1 MTEENLKSFEKL
13 AKGSYFLILDNIVN
27 LSLGALFWIVLAKLI
42 DAAPLGQA
50 MVAVAFATS
59 VIGFAG
65 YGVQVT
71 ISKYMSEYNAKGM
84 PRVSKRILS
93 LGIRLAL
100 IVSGSVAVVI
110 ALLSG
115 YIASEAYHDPSMT
128 VLLMIAVLTFLPSQT
143 VVSALM
149 GAYQGSH
156 KMKFA
161 LITDSI
167 YQVIRLGTAV
177 FLVMAAFGSYGII
190 MSFAIASI
198 IASVLGY
205 VYFVPRL
212 FDKHAFE
219 RDLALESKSEK
230 TGLRQIVK
238 FSGHNYAAVGMKTLT
253 AQIGVL
259 IVGTQNFELAAFYG
273 LSVLISNLV
282 GGILNAV
289 SRALLPT
296 ATEEWTKGNK
306 EGFART
312 LDTGIRLSMLIS
324 GIGFLVLVI
333 QPSQILGLISEQY
346 VEASDALRI
355 LVVSSIIY
363 SLGAILTSM
372 LNAAN
377 RASEVAKIGI
387 ISSGITIALTFIL
400 TPTMYIEG
408 AAIALLLGSIASLVM
423 SLTSLKKKENITIS
437 ARSTLKPAAAMIA
450 GVAVAFATMMFVQSI
465 ALTLGVGLATY
476 LLVSVGLRVTTRKEI
491 RMIAGIMRKKRA

>member
-1 MTEENLKSFEKL
+1 MAEENVRSFEKL
-13 AKGSYFLILDNIVN
+13 ARGSYYLILDNIVN

-84 PRVSKRILS
+84 PKVSRRILS
-93 LGIRLAL
+93 LGIKLAL
-100 IVSGSVAVVI
+100 MVSVAVAAVI

-115 YIASEAYHDPSMT
+115 YIATEVYNDPSMT
-128 VLLMIAVLTFLPSQT
+128 VLLILVVLTFLPSQT

-156 KMKFA
+156 KMKYA
-161 LITDSI
+161 LLSDSL
-167 YQVIRLGTAV
+167 YQVIRMGLAV
-177 FLVMAAFGSYGII
+177 FLVMSAFGGFGII
-190 MSFAIASI
+190 VSFAIASI
-198 IASVLGY
+198 VASALGY
-205 VYFVPRL
+205 LFLVPRL
-212 FDKHAFE
+212 FPKQVPAYDAGG
-219 RDLALESKSEK
+219 LQNESEIR
-230 TGLRQIVK
+230 GLGQIIK

-253 AQIGVL
+253 QQIGVL

-282 GGILNAV
+282 GGVLNAV

-306 EGFART
+306 EGFSHT
-312 LDTGIRLSMLIS
+312 LNSGVRLSMLIS
-324 GIGFLVLVI
+324 GIGFLILVV
-333 QPSQILGLISEQY
+333 QPDQVLGLISDQY
-346 VEASDALRI
+346 IEASSALRI

-363 SLGAILTSM
+363 SLGAIITSM

-377 RASEVAKIGI
+377 RAAEVAKIGLT
-387 ISSGITIALTFIL
+387 SSGITIALTFIL
-400 TPTMYIEG
+400 TPLFYIEG
-408 AAIALLLGSIASLVM
+408 AAAAMLVGSIASLAM
-423 SLTSLKKKENITIS
+423 SMIGLKSKENIALS
-437 ARSTLKPAAAMIA
+437 AKSTLKPAIAMMVGAAS
-450 GVAVAFATMMFVQSI
+450 AFAT
-465 ALTLGVGLATY
+465 TLVTPNMVLSLAAGLATY
-476 LLVSVGLRVTTRKEI
+476 GVVSIAWRVTTKKEI
-491 RMIAGIMRKKRA
+491 RTLLAIMRKSR